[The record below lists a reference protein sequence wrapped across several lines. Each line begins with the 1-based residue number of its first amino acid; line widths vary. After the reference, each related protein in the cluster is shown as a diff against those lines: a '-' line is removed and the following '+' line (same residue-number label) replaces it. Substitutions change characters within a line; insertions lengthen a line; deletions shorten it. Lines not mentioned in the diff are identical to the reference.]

1 MKPLLALPFFLLTQI
16 TPVIA
21 INLGDITQRYQPR
34 EETTGFDY
42 EKAEFESLYTPK
54 LSIRQEFGLNN
65 YQNPKLKVSPS
76 LSWTIFDSLK
86 DVRSERIEVATRSQD
101 LQKQQGRQ
109 DGYTNFIQSLLSLR
123 KAQAIQEQYSAIEAV
138 IRKTRPQWF
147 DIALNIEEI
156 PLNEIETYFK
166 FIEILPN
173 AQRLKNQITAL
184 AQNIAESTQLPASD
198 ILTADLSALD
208 TLTSS
213 KGQMT
218 QAQCVT
224 NNPAITVGQ
233 LEVRRQ
239 TLNDAIQNSTTFSL
253 ALNAG
258 VTVSTNE
265 KFSFYVTLIPTVRAP
280 NSFSIGANASAQA
293 GLGGLSQNLNLSW
306 PPDQFSVSPSGT
318 ERAKKDLLNAEK
330 SLQASY
336 DSLLFD
342 LSQRERDV
350 LVSKKRL
357 FVAEQQ
363 YLSYQSSIEGQS
375 DEMKDLV
382 AFSTFTTAKIQDIYL
397 GTRQNFFC
405 STRNESKVFK
415 VADRGGILWVI
426 SHVNHPYCPLYP
438 EILQFS

>member
-1 MKPLLALPFFLLTQI
+1 MKPPMIPIFFLIVQFAPALAL
-16 TPVIA
+16 
-21 INLGDITQRYQPR
+21 NLGEITQNYQFR
-34 EETTGFDY
+34 EEKASIDY
-42 EKAEFESLYTPK
+42 EKVEFDSLYIPK

-65 YQNPKLKVSPS
+65 YQNSTLKVSPS
-76 LSWTIFDSLK
+76 LSWIIFDSLK
-86 DVRSERIEVATRSQD
+86 DVRSERVEVATRSQD

-109 DGYTNFIQSLLSLR
+109 NGYTSLIQSLLSLR
-123 KAQAIQEQYSAIEAV
+123 KAQAIQEQYTAIEAV

-166 FIEILPN
+166 FVEILPN

-198 ILTADLSALD
+198 ILSADLSALD
-208 TLTSS
+208 TLLSS
-213 KGQMT
+213 KGQIT

-224 NNPAITVGQ
+224 NNPIITAGQ

-258 VTVSTNE
+258 ITVSTNE
-265 KFSFYVTLIPTVRAP
+265 KFSFYITLVPTVRAP
-280 NSFSIGANASAQA
+280 NTFSIGANASAQA

-318 ERAKKDLLNAEK
+318 ERAKKDLVNTEK

-342 LSQRERDV
+342 LGQRERDV
-350 LVSKKRL
+350 LVSKKRI

-363 YLSYQSSIEGQS
+363 YLSYQSSIEGQI
-375 DEMKDLV
+375 DDMKDLV
-382 AFSTFTTAKIQDIYL
+382 AFSTFTTAKIQDVYTKL
-397 GTRQNFFC
+397 NYEVALLSTLSFC
-405 STRNESKVFK
+405 NVNPFPVTPNGGESK
-415 VADRGGILWVI
+415 
-426 SHVNHPYCPLYP
+426 
-438 EILQFS
+438 